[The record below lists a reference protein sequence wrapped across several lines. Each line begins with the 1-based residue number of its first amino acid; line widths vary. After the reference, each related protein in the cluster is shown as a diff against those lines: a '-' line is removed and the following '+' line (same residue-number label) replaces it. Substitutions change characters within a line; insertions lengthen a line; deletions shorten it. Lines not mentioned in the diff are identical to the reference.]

1 MVMLNYCVVK
11 QRIGAIVED
20 SSTDADRYPDYT
32 QVSGV
37 VTFTPVLP
45 QGRSYQI
52 VDSKGVTHTVPAL
65 RIRADIVNGE
75 IFHEGEAGVPLF
87 AAGPGSNPDTIAY
100 TVSYSNLSA
109 ADLPISLN
117 SISFEAIP
125 GATIDLASVTP
136 IAGTPG
142 VGVTKGD
149 KGDPF
154 TFEDFTEE
162 QLEDLKGE
170 KGDQGEQGIQGP
182 QGEKGDPFTY
192 DDFTE
197 EQLGDLKGDKGDQGI
212 QGPQG
217 EKGDQGIQGPKGDR
231 GDSPGDVLWTE
242 LNPILDGKA
251 AVSRV
256 KTLEGSQPIIVSSMP
271 VIPLPGRIY
280 LVTG

>member
-32 QVSGV
+32 KVSGD
-37 VTFTPVLP
+37 VTFTPVLS

-65 RIRADIVNGE
+65 RIRAAIVNGE

-109 ADLPISLN
+109 GPLPVSLN
-117 SISFEAIP
+117 SVTFVAIP
-125 GATIDLASVTP
+125 GATIDLATVTP

-142 VGVTKGD
+142 VGIVKGD

-154 TFEDFTEE
+154 TFEDFTDE
-162 QLEDLKGE
+162 QLAILKGE
-170 KGDQGEQGIQGP
+170 KGDTGA
-182 QGEKGDPFTY
+182 PFKY
-192 DDFTE
+192 SDFTP
-197 EQLGDLKGDKGDQGI
+197 EQLEGLKG
-212 QGPQG
+212 
-217 EKGDQGIQGPKGDR
+217 E
-231 GDSPGDVLWTE
+231 
-242 LNPILDGKA
+242 
-251 AVSRV
+251 VSR
-256 KTLEGSQPIIVSSMP
+256 LELDNAVARGSIAWNYFGTGTP
-271 VIPLPGRIY
+271 VIADFPNLKIGDTIIRKSDGQEWKVDP
-280 LVTG
+280 